1 MFRMKRILIFGGI
14 LLIVISFLGF
24 VKNYKKKDVL
34 LKGEEVSVAIVSYQ
48 PYSGKI
54 KGSFK
59 FQYNGKRY
67 SKDLKGEFNQEV
79 KNNRTIKLITNSD
92 NSIFIHPDENI
103 EREMISIAILF
114 LLGIIII
121 YKGVK

>member
-1 MFRMKRILIFGGI
+1 MKRILIFGGI

-67 SKDLKGEFNQEV
+67 SKDLKSEFNQEV

-92 NSIFIHPDENI
+92 NSIFIHPNENI
-103 EREMISIAILF
+103 EREMISIVILF
-114 LLGIIII
+114 LLGIIVI